1 MSVNLRQTGQDDDEQ
16 ADDTEITIRP
26 HKVGN
31 QSCYRATCLDE
42 RILLLNKLILCSLA
56 DGHTAHVPIRA
67 LANAQL
73 KSAQP

>member
-16 ADDTEITIRP
+16 ADDTEITIRQ

-31 QSCYRATCLDE
+31 VRCYRATCLDE
-42 RILLLNKLILCSLA
+42 RILLLNTLILCSLA

-73 KSAQP
+73 KSEQP